1 MTKKLLLV
9 AIMAMAMAE
18 LAFAQG
24 KKAFSG
30 YSVGTD
36 GQLAEGAWCWF
47 ADPRALHFAD
57 AEAGIDASY
66 IGYIDVHGNV
76 KATQIDWKNNKR
88 TEVLV
93 RSYFQPDDHN
103 NPTFIVLP
111 DKRVMI
117 FYTRHT
123 DEAKIWYRI
132 SQKPGDITMLGEE
145 KYLTTK
151 NNTTYPSPFI
161 LSDDPDHIYLCWRG
175 INWHPTI
182 ARLTMPDEND
192 NCSFDFG
199 PKQIVQSTGARPYAK
214 YYSNGKDKIYLTYTT
229 GHPDNEMPNWL
240 YFNVI
245 DINNG
250 NGPILKDIKGS
261 TLKKVA
267 DGPFNVNKTDSYAK
281 SYPYTVVDKTANCR
295 NWVWQIAT
303 DKDEN
308 PVIALTHI
316 DNAKTT
322 HVYHYARWTGSAW
335 RDTWV
340 QYGGHAFHQNW
351 NSTEKCYSGG
361 MALDPDSINN
371 LYLSIPTK
379 DGVYNKDG
387 VYEIWKY
394 VIGDDGKVVSQAQV
408 TKNSEKNNMR
418 PYILNGSVGSKARL
432 AWMNGDY
439 YYWMV
444 KTAYPKGYPTCV
456 MIDAEL
462 PHEAVDLNAGANAN
476 AGDKTFTITKFA
488 SMDATN
494 YNGVFFTAG
503 NIEVGLSAD
512 TKLYISAAGKTY
524 TSSSMFYTSDDW
536 ATKSSGTSGDF
547 HPTKLTSATITL
559 AYDGK
564 YLYLYRNEMLE
575 IKVAVAD
582 LTYTNVANGTIAGEV
597 KTWSRSLNQEEVA
610 EMKGMLAASMLS
622 VPTTVTT
629 DIVLPSSASGVEV
642 KWTSS
647 NPEVISNDGIVK
659 FPTAETEVT
668 LTAAVG
674 TIVKEFKTI
683 VMPRNINNNLLVKY
697 DFEEGDVYTE
707 DNVKYVRDLSGNGND
722 MKIMGSAKV
731 DGTLNLKS
739 NQPVAFS
746 TNGYGL
752 APAGLLKGMRSYTF
766 MVDANLSNRDKM
778 PRFYDF
784 GSNSGNSIFCRIN
797 GNFYYGAGEKYAGGS
812 TLMVEATA
820 NAIALN
826 TTTTIVVTFDAATHT
841 TTIYAD
847 GKKVA
852 QGTKI
857 TYEPWQAAPAGEY
870 SRNYIGRTQWWDNN
884 SDNGDV
890 CGTID
895 NFRLYNIALTAE
907 ELSEIASDIN
917 NMVTTITPADTKIY
931 SLTGVRLNSEPNKG
945 LYIKDGKKIIK

>member
-1 MTKKLLLV
+1 MRKLLLSTILV
-9 AIMAMAMAE
+9 FSAIVS
-18 LAFAQG
+18 FAADVVT
-24 KKAFSG
+24 K
-30 YSVGTD
+30 
-36 GQLAEGAWCWF
+36 EGAWCWF
-47 ADPRALHFAD
+47 ADPRAIHFAD

-214 YYSNGKDKIYLTYTT
+214 YYSNSKDKIYLTYTT

-250 NGPILKDIKGS
+250 NGPILKDIKGT

-462 PHEAVDLNAGANAN
+462 PHETVDLNAGANAN
-476 AGDKTFTITKFA
+476 DGDKTFSITKFA
-488 SMDATN
+488 AMDATN
-494 YNGVFFTAG
+494 YKGVFFTAG

-512 TKLYISAAGKTY
+512 TKLYITAAGKTY

-536 ATKSSGTSGDF
+536 TTK
-547 HPTKLTSATITL
+547 
-559 AYDGK
+559 
-564 YLYLYRNEMLE
+564 
-575 IKVAVAD
+575 
-582 LTYTNVANGTIAGEV
+582 
-597 KTWSRSLNQEEVA
+597 
-610 EMKGMLAASMLS
+610 
-622 VPTTVTT
+622 
-629 DIVLPSSASGVEV
+629 
-642 KWTSS
+642 
-647 NPEVISNDGIVK
+647 
-659 FPTAETEVT
+659 
-668 LTAAVG
+668 
-674 TIVKEFKTI
+674 
-683 VMPRNINNNLLVKY
+683 
-697 DFEEGDVYTE
+697 
-707 DNVKYVRDLSGNGND
+707 
-722 MKIMGSAKV
+722 
-731 DGTLNLKS
+731 
-739 NQPVAFS
+739 
-746 TNGYGL
+746 
-752 APAGLLKGMRSYTF
+752 
-766 MVDANLSNRDKM
+766 
-778 PRFYDF
+778 
-784 GSNSGNSIFCRIN
+784 
-797 GNFYYGAGEKYAGGS
+797 
-812 TLMVEATA
+812 
-820 NAIALN
+820 
-826 TTTTIVVTFDAATHT
+826 
-841 TTIYAD
+841 
-847 GKKVA
+847 
-852 QGTKI
+852 
-857 TYEPWQAAPAGEY
+857 
-870 SRNYIGRTQWWDNN
+870 
-884 SDNGDV
+884 
-890 CGTID
+890 
-895 NFRLYNIALTAE
+895 
-907 ELSEIASDIN
+907 
-917 NMVTTITPADTKIY
+917 
-931 SLTGVRLNSEPNKG
+931 
-945 LYIKDGKKIIK
+945 

>member
-1 MTKKLLLV
+1 MRKLLLSTLFV
-9 AIMAMAMAE
+9 FSAIVT
-18 LAFAQG
+18 FAADIVT
-24 KKAFSG
+24 K
-30 YSVGTD
+30 
-36 GQLAEGAWCWF
+36 EGAWCWF
-47 ADPRALHFAD
+47 ADPRAIHFAD

-250 NGPILKDIKGS
+250 NGPILKDIKGT

-281 SYPYTVVDKTANCR
+281 SYPYTLVDKTANCR
-295 NWVWQIAT
+295 NW
-303 DKDEN
+303 
-308 PVIALTHI
+308 
-316 DNAKTT
+316 
-322 HVYHYARWTGSAW
+322 

-340 QYGGHAFHQNW
+340 QYGGQAFHQNW

-456 MIDAEL
+456 MIDTEL
-462 PHEAVDLNAGANAN
+462 PHEAVDLNAGVNAN

-559 AYDGK
+559 AYDGE

-629 DIVLPSSASGVEV
+629 DIVLPSSTNGVEV

-697 DFEEGDVYTE
+697 DFEEDDVYTE

-722 MKIMGSAKV
+722 MKVMGSTKV

-766 MVDANLSNRDKM
+766 MVDANLSNRGKM

-857 TYEPWQAAPAGEY
+857 TYEPWQAAPAGED

>member
-1 MTKKLLLV
+1 MRKLLLSTILILS
-9 AIMAMAMAE
+9 AITS
-18 LAFAQG
+18 FA
-24 KKAFSG
+24 ADI
-30 YSVGTD
+30 VTN
-36 GQLAEGAWCWF
+36 EGAWCWF
-47 ADPRALHFAD
+47 ADPRAIHYQD

-76 KATQIDWKNNKR
+76 KATQIDRKANKR

-103 NPTFIVLP
+103 NPTFLVLP
-111 DKRVMI
+111 DKRIMI

-161 LSDDPDHIYLCWRG
+161 LSDDPQHIYLCWRG

-182 ARLTMPDEND
+182 ARLTMPDDND

-229 GHPDNEMPNWL
+229 GHPDNEWPNWL

-245 DINNG
+245 DINKG
-250 NGPILKDIKGS
+250 NGPILKDIKGT
-261 TLKKVA
+261 TLKNIA
-267 DGPFNVNKTDSYAK
+267 DGAFNVNKTDSYATT
-281 SYPYTVVDKTANCR
+281 YPYTVVDKTANCR

-371 LYLSIPTK
+371 LYLSIPTAN
-379 DGVYNKDG
+379 GAYNKDG

-394 VIGDDGKVVSQAQV
+394 VIGDDGKVVSQSQI
-408 TKNSEKNNMR
+408 TKNSAKNNMR
-418 PYILNGSVGSKARL
+418 PYILNNSVGSKARL

-444 KTAYPKGYPTCV
+444 KTAYPKGYPTKV

-462 PHEAVDLNAGANAN
+462 PHETVDLNAGSNA
-476 AGDKTFTITKFA
+476 AVGDKAFTITKLA
-488 SMDATN
+488 TMDAAN
-494 YNGVFFTAG
+494 YKGTFFTSG
-503 NIEVGLSAD
+503 NIEVGLGD
-512 TKLYISAAGKTY
+512 ETKLYVKVGDNTY
-524 TSSSMFYTSDDW
+524 TSTSQFYTSDDW
-536 ATKSSGTSGDF
+536 ATKSTGTSGDF
-547 HPTKLTSATITL
+547 HPTKLSSAAITL
-559 AYDGK
+559 AYDGE

-575 IKVAVAD
+575 IKVAVEGLSYEAAA
-582 LTYTNVANGTIAGEV
+582 TGSIAGELR
-597 KTWSRSLNQEEVA
+597 TWSRSLNQEEAA
-610 EMKGMLAASMLS
+610 EMKGVLAASLIS
-622 VPTTVTT
+622 VPQTVTT
-629 DIVLPSSASGVEV
+629 DIVLPSSANGIDVT
-642 KWTSS
+642 WTSS
-647 NPEVISNDGIVK
+647 NPDIITANGIVNL
-659 FPTAETEVT
+659 PEAAAEVT
-668 LTAAVG
+668 LTAAIG
-674 TIVKEFKTI
+674 SIAKEFKTT
-683 VMPRNINNNLLVKY
+683 VLPRNIANNLIAKY
-697 DFEEGDVYTE
+697 DFEPTDAYS
-707 DNVKYVRDLSGNGND
+707 DNGATYVRDLSGNGND
-722 MKIMGSAKV
+722 MKVMGSATI
-731 DGTLNLKS
+731 DGTLNLSK
-739 NQPVAFS
+739 NQPTAFS

-752 APAGLLKGMRSYTF
+752 APSGLLKNIRSYTF
-766 MVDANLSNRDKM
+766 IIDANLSNRGKL

-784 GSNSGNSIFCRIN
+784 GSNNGNSVFCRIN
-797 GNFYYGAGEKYAGGS
+797 SSFFLGAGEKYAGGS
-812 TLMVEATA
+812 TLMIEATSG
-820 NAIALN
+820 AIALN
-826 TTTTIVVTFDAATHT
+826 TATSIAVTFDAATHT

-847 GKKVA
+847 GRKVA
-852 QGTKI
+852 QDTKV
-857 TYEPWQAAPAGEY
+857 TYEPWQTAPDGEDT
-870 SRNYIGRTQWWDNN
+870 RNYIGRTQWWDNN
-884 SDNGDV
+884 TDNGDV
-890 CGTID
+890 CGTLD
-895 NFRLYNIALTAE
+895 NFRLYNIALTAS
-907 ELSEIASDIN
+907 ELSHLSSGIGFTNIATTSKSDN
-917 NMVTTITPADTKIY
+917 IY
-931 SLTGVRLNSEPNKG
+931 SLTGTRLQAEPVKG
-945 LYIKDGKKIIK
+945 IYITGGKKRVK

>member
-1 MTKKLLLV
+1 
-9 AIMAMAMAE
+9 
-18 LAFAQG
+18 
-24 KKAFSG
+24 
-30 YSVGTD
+30 
-36 GQLAEGAWCWF
+36 
-47 ADPRALHFAD
+47 
-57 AEAGIDASY
+57 
-66 IGYIDVHGNV
+66 
-76 KATQIDWKNNKR
+76 
-88 TEVLV
+88 
-93 RSYFQPDDHN
+93 
-103 NPTFIVLP
+103 
-111 DKRVMI
+111 
-117 FYTRHT
+117 
-123 DEAKIWYRI
+123 
-132 SQKPGDITMLGEE
+132 
-145 KYLTTK
+145 
-151 NNTTYPSPFI
+151 
-161 LSDDPDHIYLCWRG
+161 
-175 INWHPTI
+175 
-182 ARLTMPDEND
+182 
-192 NCSFDFG
+192 
-199 PKQIVQSTGARPYAK
+199 
-214 YYSNGKDKIYLTYTT
+214 
-229 GHPDNEMPNWL
+229 
-240 YFNVI
+240 
-245 DINNG
+245 
-250 NGPILKDIKGS
+250 
-261 TLKKVA
+261 
-267 DGPFNVNKTDSYAK
+267 
-281 SYPYTVVDKTANCR
+281 
-295 NWVWQIAT
+295 
-303 DKDEN
+303 
-308 PVIALTHI
+308 
-316 DNAKTT
+316 
-322 HVYHYARWTGSAW
+322 
-335 RDTWV
+335 
-340 QYGGHAFHQNW
+340 
-351 NSTEKCYSGG
+351 

-456 MIDAEL
+456 MIDTEL

-512 TKLYISAAGKTY
+512 TKIYISAAGKTY

-559 AYDGK
+559 AYDGE

-629 DIVLPSSASGVEV
+629 DIVLPSSTNGVEV

-707 DNVKYVRDLSGNGND
+707 DNVKYVRGLSGNGND
-722 MKIMGSAKV
+722 MKVMGSAKV

-766 MVDANLSNRDKM
+766 MVDANLINRGKM

-857 TYEPWQAAPAGEY
+857 TYEPWQAAPAGED

-884 SDNGDV
+884 SNNGDV

-917 NMVTTITPADTKIY
+917 NIVTTITPADTKIY

>member
-1 MTKKLLLV
+1 MRKLLLSTLFV
-9 AIMAMAMAE
+9 FSAIVT
-18 LAFAQG
+18 LAADVVT
-24 KKAFSG
+24 K
-30 YSVGTD
+30 
-36 GQLAEGAWCWF
+36 EGAWCWF
-47 ADPRALHFAD
+47 ADPRAIHFAD

-250 NGPILKDIKGS
+250 NGPILKDIKGT

-456 MIDAEL
+456 MIDTEL
-462 PHEAVDLNAGANAN
+462 PHEAVDLNAGVNAN

-524 TSSSMFYTSDDW
+524 TCSSMFYTSDDW

-559 AYDGK
+559 AYDGE

-629 DIVLPSSASGVEV
+629 DIVLPSSTNGVEV

-659 FPTAETEVT
+659 FPTAETEVI

-722 MKIMGSAKV
+722 MKVMGSAKV

-766 MVDANLSNRDKM
+766 MVDANLSNRGKM

-857 TYEPWQAAPAGEY
+857 TYEPWQAAPAGED

>member
-1 MTKKLLLV
+1 MRKLLLSTLFV
-9 AIMAMAMAE
+9 FSAIVS
-18 LAFAQG
+18 FAADVVT
-24 KKAFSG
+24 K
-30 YSVGTD
+30 
-36 GQLAEGAWCWF
+36 EGAWCWF
-47 ADPRALHFAD
+47 ADPRAIHFAD

-245 DINNG
+245 DINKG
-250 NGPILKDIKGS
+250 NDPILKDIKGT

-462 PHEAVDLNAGANAN
+462 PHETVDLNAGANAN
-476 AGDKTFTITKFA
+476 DGDKTFSITKFA
-488 SMDATN
+488 AMDVTN
-494 YNGVFFTAG
+494 YKGVFFTAG

-512 TKLYISAAGKTY
+512 TKLYITAAGKTY

-547 HPTKLTSATITL
+547 HPTKLTSAAITL
-559 AYDGK
+559 AYDGE

-575 IKVAVAD
+575 IKVAVAN
-582 LTYTNVANGTIAGEV
+582 LAYAKVADGTIAGEV

-629 DIVLPSSASGVEV
+629 DIVLPSSVSGVEV

-674 TIVKEFKTI
+674 TIVKEFKTT
-683 VMPRNINNNLLVKY
+683 VMPRNIANNLLVKY

-707 DNVKYVRDLSGNGND
+707 DNVKYVRDLSGNNND
-722 MKIMGSAKV
+722 MKVMGSAKV

-739 NQPVAFS
+739 NQPVTFS

-766 MVDANLSNRDKM
+766 MVDANLSNRGKM

-784 GSNSGNSIFCRIN
+784 GSNSGNSVFCRIN

-826 TTTTIVVTFDAATHT
+826 TTTTIAVTFDAATHT

-852 QGTKI
+852 QGTKV
-857 TYEPWQAAPAGEY
+857 TYEPWQAAPAGED

-890 CGTID
+890 CGTLD

-907 ELSEIASDIN
+907 ELSEIASGIN
-917 NMVTTITPADTKIY
+917 TMVPTIAPANKNIY
-931 SLTGVRLNSEPNKG
+931 SLAGVQLNSEPNKG
-945 LYIKDGKKIIK
+945 IYIKGGKKIVK

>member
-1 MTKKLLLV
+1 MRKLLLSTLFV
-9 AIMAMAMAE
+9 FSAIVT
-18 LAFAQG
+18 FAADVVT
-24 KKAFSG
+24 K
-30 YSVGTD
+30 
-36 GQLAEGAWCWF
+36 EGAWCWF
-47 ADPRALHFAD
+47 ADPRAIHFAD

-76 KATQIDWKNNKR
+76 KATQIDWKSNKR

-394 VIGDDGKVVSQAQV
+394 VIGDDGKVISQAQV

-456 MIDAEL
+456 MIDTEL

-494 YNGVFFTAG
+494 YNGVFFTVG

-524 TSSSMFYTSDDW
+524 SSMFYTSDDW

-559 AYDGK
+559 AYDGE

-610 EMKGMLAASMLS
+610 EMKCMLAASMLS

-674 TIVKEFKTI
+674 TIVKEFKTT

-722 MKIMGSAKV
+722 MKVMGSAKV

-857 TYEPWQAAPAGEY
+857 TYEPWQAAPAGED

-890 CGTID
+890 CGTLD

>member
-1 MTKKLLLV
+1 
-9 AIMAMAMAE
+9 
-18 LAFAQG
+18 
-24 KKAFSG
+24 
-30 YSVGTD
+30 
-36 GQLAEGAWCWF
+36 
-47 ADPRALHFAD
+47 
-57 AEAGIDASY
+57 
-66 IGYIDVHGNV
+66 
-76 KATQIDWKNNKR
+76 
-88 TEVLV
+88 
-93 RSYFQPDDHN
+93 
-103 NPTFIVLP
+103 
-111 DKRVMI
+111 
-117 FYTRHT
+117 
-123 DEAKIWYRI
+123 
-132 SQKPGDITMLGEE
+132 
-145 KYLTTK
+145 
-151 NNTTYPSPFI
+151 
-161 LSDDPDHIYLCWRG
+161 
-175 INWHPTI
+175 
-182 ARLTMPDEND
+182 
-192 NCSFDFG
+192 
-199 PKQIVQSTGARPYAK
+199 
-214 YYSNGKDKIYLTYTT
+214 
-229 GHPDNEMPNWL
+229 
-240 YFNVI
+240 
-245 DINNG
+245 
-250 NGPILKDIKGS
+250 
-261 TLKKVA
+261 
-267 DGPFNVNKTDSYAK
+267 
-281 SYPYTVVDKTANCR
+281 
-295 NWVWQIAT
+295 
-303 DKDEN
+303 
-308 PVIALTHI
+308 
-316 DNAKTT
+316 
-322 HVYHYARWTGSAW
+322 
-335 RDTWV
+335 
-340 QYGGHAFHQNW
+340 
-351 NSTEKCYSGG
+351 

-444 KTAYPKGYPTCV
+444 KTAYPKGYPTCL
-456 MIDAEL
+456 MIDTEL

-547 HPTKLTSATITL
+547 HPTKLTSAAITL

-582 LTYTNVANGTIAGEV
+582 LTYTNVTNGTIAGEV

-629 DIVLPSSASGVEV
+629 DIVLPSSTNGVEV

-722 MKIMGSAKV
+722 MKVMGSAKV

-752 APAGLLKGMRSYTF
+752 APAGLLKGMCSYTF

-857 TYEPWQAAPAGEY
+857 TYEPWQAAPAGED

-931 SLTGVRLNSEPNKG
+931 SLTGVRLNSEPNNG

>member
-1 MTKKLLLV
+1 MRKLLLSTLFV
-9 AIMAMAMAE
+9 FSAIVT
-18 LAFAQG
+18 FAADVVT
-24 KKAFSG
+24 K
-30 YSVGTD
+30 
-36 GQLAEGAWCWF
+36 EGAWCWF
-47 ADPRALHFAD
+47 ADPRAIHFAD

-250 NGPILKDIKGS
+250 NGPILKDIKGT

-456 MIDAEL
+456 MIDTEL

-524 TSSSMFYTSDDW
+524 PSSSMFYTSDDW

-559 AYDGK
+559 AYDGE

-647 NPEVISNDGIVK
+647 NPDVISNDGIVK

-722 MKIMGSAKV
+722 MKVMGSAKV

-857 TYEPWQAAPAGEY
+857 TYEPWQAAPAGED

>member
-1 MTKKLLLV
+1 MRKLLLSTLFV
-9 AIMAMAMAE
+9 FSAIVT
-18 LAFAQG
+18 FAADVVT
-24 KKAFSG
+24 K
-30 YSVGTD
+30 
-36 GQLAEGAWCWF
+36 EGAWCWF
-47 ADPRALHFAD
+47 ADPRAIHFAD

-250 NGPILKDIKGS
+250 NGPILKDIKGT

-456 MIDAEL
+456 MIDTEL

-488 SMDATN
+488 SMDTTN

-559 AYDGK
+559 AYDGE

-722 MKIMGSAKV
+722 MKVMGSAKV

-766 MVDANLSNRDKM
+766 MVDANLSNRGKM

-857 TYEPWQAAPAGEY
+857 TYEPWQAAPAGED

>member
-1 MTKKLLLV
+1 
-9 AIMAMAMAE
+9 
-18 LAFAQG
+18 
-24 KKAFSG
+24 
-30 YSVGTD
+30 
-36 GQLAEGAWCWF
+36 
-47 ADPRALHFAD
+47 
-57 AEAGIDASY
+57 
-66 IGYIDVHGNV
+66 
-76 KATQIDWKNNKR
+76 
-88 TEVLV
+88 
-93 RSYFQPDDHN
+93 
-103 NPTFIVLP
+103 
-111 DKRVMI
+111 
-117 FYTRHT
+117 
-123 DEAKIWYRI
+123 
-132 SQKPGDITMLGEE
+132 
-145 KYLTTK
+145 
-151 NNTTYPSPFI
+151 
-161 LSDDPDHIYLCWRG
+161 
-175 INWHPTI
+175 
-182 ARLTMPDEND
+182 
-192 NCSFDFG
+192 
-199 PKQIVQSTGARPYAK
+199 
-214 YYSNGKDKIYLTYTT
+214 
-229 GHPDNEMPNWL
+229 
-240 YFNVI
+240 
-245 DINNG
+245 
-250 NGPILKDIKGS
+250 
-261 TLKKVA
+261 
-267 DGPFNVNKTDSYAK
+267 
-281 SYPYTVVDKTANCR
+281 
-295 NWVWQIAT
+295 
-303 DKDEN
+303 
-308 PVIALTHI
+308 
-316 DNAKTT
+316 
-322 HVYHYARWTGSAW
+322 
-335 RDTWV
+335 
-340 QYGGHAFHQNW
+340 
-351 NSTEKCYSGG
+351 
-361 MALDPDSINN
+361 
-371 LYLSIPTK
+371 
-379 DGVYNKDG
+379 
-387 VYEIWKY
+387 
-394 VIGDDGKVVSQAQV
+394 
-408 TKNSEKNNMR
+408 
-418 PYILNGSVGSKARL
+418 
-432 AWMNGDY
+432 
-439 YYWMV
+439 
-444 KTAYPKGYPTCV
+444 
-456 MIDAEL
+456 
-462 PHEAVDLNAGANAN
+462 
-476 AGDKTFTITKFA
+476 
-488 SMDATN
+488 MDATN

-512 TKLYISAAGKTY
+512 TKLYITAAGKTY

-559 AYDGK
+559 AYDGE

-582 LTYTNVANGTIAGEV
+582 LAYAKVADGTIAGEV
-597 KTWSRSLNQEEVA
+597 KTWSRSLNQKEVA

-722 MKIMGSAKV
+722 MKVMGSAKV

-766 MVDANLSNRDKM
+766 MVDANLSNRGKM

-826 TTTTIVVTFDAATHT
+826 TTTTIVITFDAATHT

-857 TYEPWQAAPAGEY
+857 TYEPWQAAPAGED

-890 CGTID
+890 CGTLD

-917 NMVTTITPADTKIY
+917 NMVTTITPANTKIY

>member
-1 MTKKLLLV
+1 MRKLLLSTLFV
-9 AIMAMAMAE
+9 FSAIVT
-18 LAFAQG
+18 FAADVVT
-24 KKAFSG
+24 K
-30 YSVGTD
+30 
-36 GQLAEGAWCWF
+36 EGAWCWF
-47 ADPRALHFAD
+47 ADPRAIHFAD

-250 NGPILKDIKGS
+250 NGPILKDIKGT

-281 SYPYTVVDKTANCR
+281 AYPYTVVDKTANCR

-524 TSSSMFYTSDDW
+524 TCSSMFYTSDDW

-559 AYDGK
+559 AYDGE

-582 LTYTNVANGTIAGEV
+582 LAYTNVTNGTIAGEV

-722 MKIMGSAKV
+722 MKVMGSAKV

-766 MVDANLSNRDKM
+766 MVDANLSNRGKM
-778 PRFYDF
+778 PRLYDF

-857 TYEPWQAAPAGEY
+857 TYEPWQAAPAGED

-890 CGTID
+890 CGTLD

-917 NMVTTITPADTKIY
+917 NMVTPITPADTKIY